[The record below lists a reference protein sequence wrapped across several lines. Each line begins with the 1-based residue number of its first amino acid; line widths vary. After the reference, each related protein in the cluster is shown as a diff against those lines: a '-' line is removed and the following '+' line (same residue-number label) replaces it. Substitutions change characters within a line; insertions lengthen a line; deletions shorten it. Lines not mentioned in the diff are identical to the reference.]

1 MTFTSVTS
9 MSFGE
14 SQCSLRQRISI
25 GYADCKNDSS
35 SNVLEPTDCMFICN
49 MLMIEVMFWIGTL
62 KTLVSSVELTCCF
75 GYGVSSLKKSAH

>member
-1 MTFTSVTS
+1 

-35 SNVLEPTDCMFICN
+35 SKILEPTDCMFIP
-49 MLMIEVMFWIGTL
+49 G
-62 KTLVSSVELTCCF
+62 VELVYET
-75 GYGVSSLKKSAH
+75 